1 MKPIKQ
7 SSDSDTMI
15 CILGATATG
24 KTRLAVALAE
34 HFNGEIISADSR
46 QVYRGLD
53 IGSGKDLDEY
63 GSTPYHL
70 IDIVDPRHEFN
81 VFEFVLSYN
90 EALQKIRANKKL
102 PFLVGGTGMYLDAI
116 LSAYQLTVR
125 NTNHSESLSKLSD
138 TELSAKLNALLPQQ
152 HNTSDSASRARMI
165 SAIEIALAEQAGEPI
180 VQATPSQTLILGIA
194 MPRETIRE
202 RITLRLKQRL
212 AHGLIE
218 EVERLNK
225 EGVSWEQLHFYGL
238 EYRFISQHLQGQ
250 LSYNDMYQKLNSAIH
265 QFAKQQEKW
274 FRNLEKKGHNIQWID
289 RKNDIESVAKNM
301 LADYLSHHE

>member
-1 MKPIKQ
+1 
-7 SSDSDTMI
+7 MI

-212 AHGLIE
+212 AETQSTDGVGNDGLAKSKEDLEERRNTKYDIQDKKHHLNTVQELLRDTGIKTVIIPDENSRDLKEIPDNIKADLVIKPVKWIE
-218 EVERLNK
+218 EVL
-225 EGVSWEQLHFYGL
+225 SIAL
-238 EYRFISQHLQGQ
+238 EHPV
-250 LSYNDMYQKLNSAIH
+250 
-265 QFAKQQEKW
+265 EK
-274 FRNLEKKGHNIQWID
+274 FQ
-289 RKNDIESVAKNM
+289 
-301 LADYLSHHE
+301 LAD

>member
-1 MKPIKQ
+1 
-7 SSDSDTMI
+7 MI

-63 GSTPYHL
+63 GSTPHHL
-70 IDIVDPRHEFN
+70 IDIVDPGHEFN

-125 NTNHSESLSKLSD
+125 NTNHSKSLSKLSD
-138 TELSAKLNALLPQQ
+138 TELSAKLNALLAQQ
-152 HNTSDSASRARMI
+152 HNTSDSANRARMI

-238 EYRFISQHLQGQ
+238 EYRFISQYLQGQ
-250 LSYNDMYQKLNSAIH
+250 LGYNDMYQKLNSAIH

-289 RKNDIESVAKNM
+289 RKNDIESVAKNT
-301 LADYLSHHE
+301 LTNYFAHRA